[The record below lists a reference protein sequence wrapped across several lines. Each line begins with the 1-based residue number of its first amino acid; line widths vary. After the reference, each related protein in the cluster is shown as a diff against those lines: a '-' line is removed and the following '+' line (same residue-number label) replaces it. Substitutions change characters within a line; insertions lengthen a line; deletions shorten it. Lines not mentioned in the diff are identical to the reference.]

1 MQENVLSQIFNSP
14 FVTVG
19 TAIPDASLP
28 LNRARRL
35 VDKGAQMMDRVVKR
49 SEDTLDYFL
58 DLTSWLEPGESIVAS
73 SASTDSEDLLIPRV
87 NFAPS
92 GVVVWVSAGADDARY
107 LVQVLVTTNLGKF
120 KLTPFAFVTNG
131 LALDIPV
138 VGLDD
143 ETELVEIM
151 AQEIIPPVDPALPT
165 ATVTPSVLTFP
176 LTDVGQVT
184 PTQAIVVR
192 NTGTVNLTMRTIR
205 ATGDYSYTSDA
216 TATIEPNESFTLDV
230 KFKPSASGMR
240 AGGIMMDI
248 GNGMELVATLAGTGQ
263 AVVHGMSALSTVGN
277 QIQDAYSQPVRLKSI
292 NWFGAE
298 GTNYTPHGT
307 WVRPWKAI
315 IDQIAAW
322 GFNCIRFPFS
332 GDLTAAGRAVPQT
345 ALSASANPD
354 LLNLSALAIFDLY
367 VAYAATKNIYVVFD
381 HHRRTAGDGADGSP
395 IDGAYTLDSWKASW
409 AVMANRY
416 KNAVNVVGADLH
428 NEPHS
433 LDWPT
438 WAGYAEQCADSI
450 HLIAPNWLMIV
461 EGVATFAGDSY
472 WWGGQLAGVASRP
485 VVLTK
490 PHKVVYSPHDYGQ
503 SVGVQSWLAY
513 DGQSAPANWPA
524 NLFNV
529 FKAHWGFIFEQNIAP
544 IWVGE
549 FGGKFGVDGTGA
561 VNQGNGAKET
571 QWGAQLVKYLNG
583 DFTGTGVSGI
593 PSGKVGM
600 SYAYFAVNPNSVDTG
615 GLLKDDWTATQATKL
630 AIINPLLA
638 G

>member
-1 MQENVLSQIFNSP
+1 MQKNVLSQVFNSP

-19 TAIPDASLP
+19 TAIPDAALP

-35 VDKGAQMMDRVVKR
+35 LDKGPQMTDRLVKR
-49 SEDTLDYFL
+49 AEDTLDYFL
-58 DLTSWLEPGESIVAS
+58 DLNSWLEPGESLTGAW
-73 SASTDSEDLLIPRV
+73 ASTSDETLDIPRV

-92 GVVVWVSAGADDARY
+92 GVVVWVSSGADNVQY
-107 LVQVLVTTNLGKF
+107 LVQVLVTTSLGKF
-120 KLTPFAFVTNG
+120 KLTPFQFVTNG
-131 LALDIPV
+131 LALDIPIV
-138 VGLDD
+138 AVDGDD
-143 ETELVEIM
+143 EAVIE
-151 AQEIIPPVDPALPT
+151 QPEIIPPVNPALPT
-165 ATVTPSVLTFP
+165 ATLTPATLTFA
-176 LTDVGQVT
+176 TTMVGQVT
-184 PTQAIVVR
+184 ATQAITVK
-192 NTGTVNLTMRTIR
+192 NTGTVNLNMRQIK
-205 ATGDYSYTSDA
+205 ATGDFSYTSNA
-216 TATIEPNESFTLDV
+216 TATVKPNESFTLNV
-230 KFKPSASGMR
+230 KFAPTASGAR
-240 AGGIMMDI
+240 AGAIMMDI
-248 GNGMELVATLAGTGQ
+248 GNGVVQFATLAGTGQ
-263 AVVHGMSALSTVGN
+263 VVTPGLSALSTVGN

-298 GTNYTPHGT
+298 GTNFTPHGT
-307 WVRPWKAI
+307 WVRPWKAV

-332 GDLTAAGRAVPQT
+332 GDFTTAGRTVPQT

-354 LLNLSALAIFDLY
+354 LLNLSALAIMDLY
-367 VAYAATKNIYVVFD
+367 VAYAATKNIYIVFD
-381 HHRRTAGDGADGSP
+381 HHRRTAGDGADGTP
-395 IDGAYTLDSWKASW
+395 IDATYTLESWKASW

-416 KNAVNVVGADLH
+416 KNAVNVIGADLH

-461 EGVATFAGDSY
+461 EGVESFAGDSY

-485 VVLTK
+485 VVLSR

-513 DGQSAPANWPA
+513 DGQAAPANWPN
-524 NLFNV
+524 NLYSV

-544 IWVGE
+544 VWVGE
-549 FGGKFGVDGTGA
+549 FGGKFGVDGNGV
-561 VNQGNGAKET
+561 VNQPNGTLET
-571 QWGAQLVKYLNG
+571 VWAAQLVKYLNG
-583 DFTGTGVSGI
+583 DFTGTGVIGL

-600 SYAYFAVNPNSVDTG
+600 SFAYFAVNPNSVDTG
-615 GLLKDDWTATQATKL
+615 GLLRDDWTTTQATKL

>member
-1 MQENVLSQIFNSP
+1 
-14 FVTVG
+14 VTTG

-28 LNRARRL
+28 LNHARRL
-35 VDKGAQMMDRVVKR
+35 LDKGPQMMDRVVKR

-58 DLTSWLEPGESIVAS
+58 DLNKWLEPGENIVAAW
-73 SASTDSEDLLIPRV
+73 ASTSDEALVIPRV

-92 GVVVWVSAGADDARY
+92 GVVVWVSAGADTVQY
-107 LVQVLVTTNLGKF
+107 LVQVLITTSLGKF
-120 KLTPFAFVTNG
+120 KLTPVQFVTNG
-131 LALDIPV
+131 LALDIPIV
-138 VGLDD
+138 AVDGDD
-143 ETELVEIM
+143 EAVIE
-151 AQEIIPPVDPALPT
+151 QPEIIPPIDPTLPT
-165 ATVTPSVLTFP
+165 ATLTPATLTFAA
-176 LTDVGQVT
+176 TMVGQVT
-184 PTQAIVVR
+184 ATQAITVK
-192 NTGTVNLTMRTIR
+192 NTGTVNLNMRQIKV
-205 ATGDYSYTSDA
+205 TGDFSYTSDA
-216 TATIEPNESFTLDV
+216 TATIQPDQSFTLNV
-230 KFKPSASGMR
+230 KFAPTASGVR
-240 AGGIMMDI
+240 AGVISMDI
-248 GNGMELVATLAGTGQ
+248 GNGVEQFATLTGTGQ
-263 AVVHGMSALSTVGN
+263 VVVPGMSALSTVGN

-298 GTNYTPHGT
+298 GTNFTPHGT
-307 WVRPWKAI
+307 WVRPWRAI

-332 GDLTAAGRAVPQT
+332 GDFTTAGRAVPQT

-354 LLNLSALAIFDLY
+354 LLNLSALAIMDLY
-367 VAYAATKNIYVVFD
+367 VAYAETKNIYIVFD

-395 IDGAYTLDSWKASW
+395 IDGTYTLDSWKASW

-416 KNAVNVVGADLH
+416 KNAVNVIGADLH

-450 HLIAPNWLMIV
+450 HLIAPDWLMIV
-461 EGVATFAGDSY
+461 EGVETFAGDSY

-485 VVLTK
+485 VVLTR

-513 DGQSAPANWPA
+513 DGQSAPANWPD
-524 NLFNV
+524 NLFSV

-549 FGGKFGVDGTGA
+549 FGGKFGVDGDGV
-561 VNQGNGAKET
+561 VNQANGAKET

-583 DFTGTGVSGI
+583 DFTGTGVSGL

-600 SYAYFAVNPNSVDTG
+600 SFAYFAVNPNSVDTG
-615 GLLKDDWTATQATKL
+615 GLFRDDWTTTQAAKL